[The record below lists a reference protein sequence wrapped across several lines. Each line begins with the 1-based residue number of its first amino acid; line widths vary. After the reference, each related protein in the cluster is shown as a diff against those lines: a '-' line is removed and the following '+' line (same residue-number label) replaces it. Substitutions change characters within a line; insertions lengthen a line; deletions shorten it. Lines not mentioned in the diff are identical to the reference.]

1 MKYQHLIIESKEF
14 TSIKE
19 LIGASQNKMDQTY
32 RASVEKFLT
41 ELKDAKIVN
50 STEMPNDVVRFNAIV
65 TIQDP
70 YRNIKAY
77 EIVKPEQSNV
87 AENKISVLAPMGL
100 ALFGY
105 AKDDEIMWQFP
116 SGIQAIKILK
126 VQQAT
131 NLKQV
136 CK

>member
-1 MKYQHLIIESKEF
+1 MKYEQLIIESKEYYR
-14 TSIKE
+14 IKE
-19 LIGASQNKMDQTY
+19 MIGSSNNKIDQTY
-32 RASVEKFLT
+32 RASVDKFLN
-41 ELKDAKIVN
+41 ELKDAKILN
-50 STEMPNDVVRFNAIV
+50 ITEMPDDVVRFNSTV

-70 YRNIKAY
+70 YRNVRAY
-77 EIVKPEQSNV
+77 EIVKPELSNISQ
-87 AENKISVLAPMGL
+87 NKISVLAPMGL

-116 SGIQAIKILK
+116 SGLQAIKILK

-131 NLKQV
+131 NLKQL